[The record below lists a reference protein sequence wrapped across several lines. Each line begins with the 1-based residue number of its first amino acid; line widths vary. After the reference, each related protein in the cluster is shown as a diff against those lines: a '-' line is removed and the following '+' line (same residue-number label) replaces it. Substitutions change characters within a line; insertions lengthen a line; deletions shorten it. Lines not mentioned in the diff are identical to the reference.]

1 MDLNTEDYK
10 TILNYYKLELP
21 TTKNALKKKAEEILA
36 RKLCKC
42 IKAVDPTDEKKSIA
56 ICNNQIFTKRNLK
69 KFRFTCKKKN
79 KLKNKKD
86 TNKRLVKTKKNIN
99 M

>member
-21 TTKNALKKKAEEILA
+21 TTKNALKKKS
-36 RKLCKC
+36 RGNFS
-42 IKAVDPTDEKKSIA
+42 KKI
-56 ICNNQIFTKRNLK
+56 
-69 KFRFTCKKKN
+69 
-79 KLKNKKD
+79 
-86 TNKRLVKTKKNIN
+86 